1 MKNNKLGF
9 TLIELLVVI
18 AIIAILAAILFPV
31 FAKVR
36 EKARQTACL
45 SNEKQLGLGFLQYSE
60 DYDEAEPAGSS
71 YADGRGW
78 AGELYSYV
86 KSTAVYTCPDDTIT
100 PTTVSYEGPYYVV
113 SYGYNTNMVTKP
125 TTDGLTTTPGVAT
138 VASLQAPAS
147 TVLLHEIV
155 NNVAKVDNNNGHQDG
170 DSDTDFGAYYFDGYG
185 PLASI
190 NGQLPINDTGYLGTP
205 AVLVSYQPTG
215 RHTGGSNY
223 VLADGHAKWLRGPVV
238 SPGLSAE
245 LTTDAQAAHNPT
257 YGPTTHVPTAVGTA
271 ALGSTFAATFSIN

>member
-1 MKNNKLGF
+1 MKNNKYGF

-60 DYDEAEPAGSS
+60 DYDEAEPAG
-71 YADGRGW
+71 YWFADGQGW

-86 KSTAVYTCPDDTIT
+86 KSTKVYTCPDDSIT
-100 PTTVSYEGPYYVV
+100 PTTVSFQGPYYVV
-113 SYGYNTNMVTKP
+113 SYGYNRNMVTKP
-125 TTDGLTTTPGVAT
+125 TTDGTTTTSGVAT
-138 VASLQAPAS
+138 IAMLQSPAS

-155 NNVAKVDNNNGHQDG
+155 NNVAKVDNNNGHLDQD
-170 DSDTDFGAYYFDGYG
+170 SATDFGSYGFDGFG
-185 PLASI
+185 PVSTI
-190 NGQLPINDTGYLGTP
+190 NGGHPLTDTGYMGNP
-205 AVLVSYQPTG
+205 AANVSYQPTG
-215 RHTGGSNY
+215 RHTNGSNF
-223 VLADGHAKWLRGPVV
+223 VLADGHAKWLRGTAV

-245 LTTDAQAAHNPT
+245 VTTDAQGVHNVK
-257 YGPTTHVPTAVGTA
+257 YGGEGPFPTAVGTG
-271 ALGSTFAATFSIN
+271 ALGSFAATFSTN